1 MKDDLYRSEQKP
13 LLPFAFDEKVAS
25 VFPDM
30 IRRSV
35 PGYHEALQGIAEIS
49 KIYWQAD
56 TDIYDLGCSWA
67 AASLAIDQQLQQ
79 QALRIIAIDNSLPM
93 LKRAKDFLSH
103 YHHYGRIDL
112 LCADIN
118 NVYFSNSSVMILQY
132 TLQFLAPEARSPL
145 LKKIYH
151 ALMPQGVLILSEKIH
166 HLDSNAEALWQKLHQ
181 QFKQQQGYSALEI
194 HQKRNALENV
204 LRTDTL
210 ETHYQRLREVGFQTV
225 VVWLQRFNFV
235 SLLAFK

>member
-35 PGYHEALQGIAEIS
+35 PGYAEALQGIAEIS
-49 KIYWQAD
+49 KKYWQAD
-56 TDIYDLGCSWA
+56 TYIYDLGCSWA
-67 AASLAIDQQLQQ
+67 TASLAIDQQLQNHSVQ
-79 QALRIIAIDNSLPM
+79 IMAVDNSLPM
-93 LKRAKDFLSH
+93 LKRAQDFLSH
-103 YHHYGRIDL
+103 YHHYGHIDL
-112 LCADIN
+112 ICADIN
-118 NVYFSNSSVMILQY
+118 TIAFSKSSVMILQY
-132 TLQFLAPEARSPL
+132 TLQFLNFEERQPL
-145 LKKIYH
+145 LEKIYH
-151 ALMPQGVLILSEKIH
+151 ALTPQGVLILSEKIH
-166 HLDSNAEALWQKLHQ
+166 HLDPKAEALWQDLHQ

-194 HQKRNALENV
+194 HQKRTALENV

-210 ETHYQRLREVGFQTV
+210 EKHYQRLTAVGFQTV

-235 SLLAFK
+235 SFAAFK